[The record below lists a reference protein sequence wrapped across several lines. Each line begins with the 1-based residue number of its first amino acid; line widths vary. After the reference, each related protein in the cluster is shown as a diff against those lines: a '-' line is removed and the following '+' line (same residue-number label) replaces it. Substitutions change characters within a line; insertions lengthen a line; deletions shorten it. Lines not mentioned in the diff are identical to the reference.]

1 MPYGMKETMQGAT
14 NRAEAVWSPG
24 IISFGIEGGMIDLPN
39 LSPFWKRFI
48 SYLETTAD
56 ISC

>member
-1 MPYGMKETMQGAT
+1 MKETMQGAT